1 MNVQQSECVFCERRI
16 MAGKLKVLVV
26 IVSVGMFIY
35 LVSSAN
41 ISVAEDTEIASQE
54 QFANVTVLIEASVV
68 RVELEVLEEI
78 AGESNDQT
86 LNSIPLGKIL
96 QCIRE
101 EEGGEVVSVV
111 KLAVGNGSVA
121 EITTEQNEQEK
132 GKNPENGTGERV
144 DRETNVSFRVEA
156 LVNDI
161 NKIEVK
167 FDFKQVVLENTL
179 SAVSDAEEEKG
190 MVTKFEVSSELV
202 LRTGQSRIVGA
213 TKKDVAT
220 FLILSVDI

>member
-1 MNVQQSECVFCERRI
+1 MNVPQSECVFCERRI
-16 MAGKLKVLVV
+16 MAGKLKALVV
-26 IVSVGMFIY
+26 IVSVGMLIY

-68 RVELEVLEEI
+68 RVELEALEEI
-78 AGESNDQT
+78 AGESDNQT

-132 GKNPENGTGERV
+132 GKNPENGTGERA

-179 SAVSDAEEEKG
+179 SAVSDAEEEQG